1 MSFKKFEPKDILLNT
16 MKAHPSCEFLI
27 YNGTVYYNNTP
38 QLLGDSYRSP
48 ESTDGT
54 GAPKAPASPPTG
66 PWLGLKWTGGQV
78 RNVPPGFISLYEYN
92 IDRALNINNF
102 IYPFIR
108 KDSARASFRTAI
120 ASSSAGGWTENEWEN
135 AVNSDILY
143 GNYPLSASISRKYI
157 TTPSASV
164 SASCKTCG
172 PNFENHG
179 ADGMPQ
185 GQYDKQFVA
194 LKNRLNFYGNR
205 SAHYLVSSSFGDK
218 NIQILNMINIPSIF
232 YGTQIQ
238 PGSISL
244 KFYITGSLAG
254 EVRDLK
260 QNGELIQVS
269 GTHQDT
275 AFANDNGG
283 DPLGRVAG
291 VALYDEGIILLTG
304 SWSLDGSGFAFP
316 PAISCSNS
324 SQPGCSDVSWYPDD
338 SARWNNFGA
347 GANDLIQLNN
357 MNASDQAEF
366 VKTSFNMSFRGTT
379 ETQVMTMFA
388 HAKRGEVN
396 FSNNPTSI
404 QYGQDQLHFTSSH
417 VYEENKERMLANIVS
432 SSYINYSGSFKRQVY
447 VSRVAIYDEYK
458 NLIGVATLA
467 NPVLKEE
474 DQDYTFKLKLDI

>member
-16 MKAHPSCEFLI
+16 MKAHPSCEFVI
-27 YNGTVYYNNTP
+27 WNGQVYYNNIP
-38 QLLGDSYRSP
+38 QLLG
-48 ESTDGT
+48 
-54 GAPKAPASPPTG
+54 AN
-66 PWLGLKWTGGQV
+66 GGQV

-92 IDRALNINNF
+92 IDKVIDVNNF
-102 IYPFIR
+102 IYPYIR

-120 ASSSAGGWTENEWEN
+120 ASSSEGGWTENEWES

-143 GNYPLSASISRKYI
+143 GEYPLSASISRKYI

-164 SASCKTCG
+164 SASCPTCG
-172 PNFENHG
+172 PSPSARIPE
-179 ADGMPQ
+179 

-205 SAHYLVSSSFGDK
+205 SKHYLVTSSFGDK

-275 AFANDNGG
+275 AFVSDNGG

-324 SQPGCSDVSWYPDD
+324 SQAGCSDISWYPDD

-357 MNASDQAEF
+357 MDPSPQAEF
-366 VKTSFNMSFRGTT
+366 AKASFNMSFRGTT

-388 HAKRGEVN
+388 HAKRGETN

-404 QYGQDQLHFTSSH
+404 QYGQEQLHFTSSH

-467 NPVLKEE
+467 NPVRKEE

>member
-16 MKAHPSCEFLI
+16 MKAHPSCEFVI
-27 YNGTVYYNNTP
+27 YNGQVYYNNTP
-38 QLLGDSYRSP
+38 QLLGSN
-48 ESTDGT
+48 
-54 GAPKAPASPPTG
+54 
-66 PWLGLKWTGGQV
+66 GGQV

-92 IDRALNINNF
+92 IDKVLNVNNF
-102 IYPFIR
+102 IYPYIR

-120 ASSSAGGWTENEWEN
+120 ASSSEGAWTENEWEN

-143 GNYPLSASISRKYI
+143 GEYPLSASISRKYI

-205 SAHYLVSSSFGDK
+205 STHYLVSSSFGDK

-275 AFANDNGG
+275 AFVDDNGG
-283 DPLGRVAG
+283 DPLGACGRSSIIRRRHYITHWFLVIRRLRV
-291 VALYDEGIILLTG
+291 
-304 SWSLDGSGFAFP
+304 
-316 PAISCSNS
+316 
-324 SQPGCSDVSWYPDD
+324 
-338 SARWNNFGA
+338 
-347 GANDLIQLNN
+347 
-357 MNASDQAEF
+357 
-366 VKTSFNMSFRGTT
+366 
-379 ETQVMTMFA
+379 
-388 HAKRGEVN
+388 
-396 FSNNPTSI
+396 
-404 QYGQDQLHFTSSH
+404 
-417 VYEENKERMLANIVS
+417 
-432 SSYINYSGSFKRQVY
+432 
-447 VSRVAIYDEYK
+447 
-458 NLIGVATLA
+458 
-467 NPVLKEE
+467 
-474 DQDYTFKLKLDI
+474 

>member
-16 MKAHPSCEFLI
+16 MKAHPSCEFVI
-27 YNGTVYYNNTP
+27 WNGQVYYNNIP

-48 ESTDGT
+48 ESADGT
-54 GAPKAPASPPTG
+54 GVPQAPADPVTG

-102 IYPFIR
+102 IYPYIR

-120 ASSSAGGWTENEWEN
+120 ASSSEGGWTENEWES

-143 GNYPLSASISRKYI
+143 GEYPLSASISRKYI

-164 SASCKTCG
+164 SASCPTCG
-172 PNFENHG
+172 PSRSDPNSLH
-179 ADGMPQ
+179 PQ

-205 SAHYLVSSSFGDK
+205 SKHYLVTSSFGDK

-254 EVRDLK
+254 ELRDIK

-269 GTHQDT
+269 GTYQDD
-275 AFANDNGG
+275 AASADAS
-283 DPLGRVAG
+283 PVLGRVAG
-291 VALYDEGIILLTG
+291 VTLYDEGIILLTG

-324 SQPGCSDVSWYPDD
+324 SQAGCSDISWYPDD

-357 MNASDQAEF
+357 MDPSPQAEF
-366 VKTSFNMSFRGTT
+366 AKASFNMSFRGTT

-388 HAKRGEVN
+388 HAKRGETN

-404 QYGQDQLHFTSSH
+404 QYGQEQLHFTSSH

-467 NPVLKEE
+467 NPVRKEE

>member
-16 MKAHPSCEFLI
+16 MKAHPSCEFVI
-27 YNGTVYYNNTP
+27 WNGQVYYNNIP
-38 QLLGDSYRSP
+38 QLLG
-48 ESTDGT
+48 
-54 GAPKAPASPPTG
+54 AN
-66 PWLGLKWTGGQV
+66 GGQV

-92 IDRALNINNF
+92 IDKVIDVNNF
-102 IYPFIR
+102 IYPYIR

-120 ASSSAGGWTENEWEN
+120 ASSSEGGWTENEWES

-143 GNYPLSASISRKYI
+143 GEYPLSASISRKYI

-164 SASCKTCG
+164 SASCPTCG
-172 PNFENHG
+172 PSPSARIPE
-179 ADGMPQ
+179 

-205 SAHYLVSSSFGDK
+205 SKHYLVTSSFGDK

-244 KFYITGSLAG
+244 KWYFTGSLAG
-254 EVRDLK
+254 ELRDIK

-269 GTHQDT
+269 GSIEDPDFSH
-275 AFANDNGG
+275 DNGG

-291 VALYDEGIILLTG
+291 VVLYDEGIIMLTG
-304 SWSLDGSGFAFP
+304 SWKLNPDNGTLFL

-324 SQPGCSDVSWYPDD
+324 SQPGCAAASPATWYAQDYPK
-338 SARWNNFGA
+338 WNNFGA
-347 GANDLIQLNN
+347 GANDGIQVNN
-357 MNASDQAEF
+357 MSTGVQQGF
-366 VKTSFNMSFRGTT
+366 SYVSFNMSFRGTT

-388 HAKRGEVN
+388 HAKRGETN

-404 QYGQDQLHFTSSH
+404 QYGQEQLHFTSSH

-467 NPVLKEE
+467 NPVRKEE

>member
-1 MSFKKFEPKDILLNT
+1 
-16 MKAHPSCEFLI
+16 MKAHPSCEFVI
-27 YNGTVYYNNTP
+27 YNGQVYYNNTP

-48 ESTDGT
+48 AANASGE
-54 GAPKAPASPPTG
+54 PLKPADTPG
-66 PWLGLKWTGGQV
+66 EAWTGGQV

-92 IDRALNINNF
+92 IDRAIDINNF
-102 IYPFIR
+102 IYPYIR

-120 ASSSAGGWTENEWEN
+120 ASSSEGGWTKNEWES

-143 GNYPLSASISRKYI
+143 GEYPLSASISRKYI
-157 TTPSASV
+157 TTPSASL
-164 SASCKTCG
+164 SASCPTCG
-172 PNFENHG
+172 PSPGVLVPE
-179 ADGMPQ
+179 

-205 SAHYLVSSSFGDK
+205 SKHYLVTSSFGDK
-218 NIQILNMINIPSIF
+218 NIQILNMINVPSIF

-269 GTHQDT
+269 GTYQDDN
-275 AFANDNGG
+275 FDDNGG

-304 SWSLDGSGFAFP
+304 SWSLDGDIDTGGVSFI

-324 SQPGCSDVSWYPDD
+324 SQPGCSDVSWYAAD
-338 SARWNNFGA
+338 SPRWNNFGA
-347 GANDLIQLNN
+347 GGNDLIQLNN
-357 MNASDQAEF
+357 FTLASDKEDFA
-366 VKTSFNMSFRGTT
+366 KASFNMSFRGTT

-388 HAKRGEVN
+388 HAKRGETN

-404 QYGQDQLHFTSSH
+404 QYGQEQLHFTSSH

-432 SSYINYSGSFKRQVY
+432 SSYSNYSGSFKRQVY

>member
-16 MKAHPSCEFLI
+16 MKAHPSCEFVI
-27 YNGTVYYNNTP
+27 WNGQVYYNNIP
-38 QLLGDSYRSP
+38 QLLG
-48 ESTDGT
+48 
-54 GAPKAPASPPTG
+54 AN
-66 PWLGLKWTGGQV
+66 GGQV

-92 IDRALNINNF
+92 IDKVIDVNNF
-102 IYPFIR
+102 IYPYIR

-120 ASSSAGGWTENEWEN
+120 ASSSEGGWTKNEWEN

-143 GNYPLSASISRKYI
+143 GEYPLSASISRKYI

-164 SASCKTCG
+164 SASCPTCG
-172 PNFENHG
+172 PSPSARIPE
-179 ADGMPQ
+179 

-205 SAHYLVSSSFGDK
+205 SKHYLVTSSFGDK

-238 PGSISL
+238 PASISL
-244 KFYITGSLAG
+244 KWYFTGSLAG
-254 EVRDLK
+254 ELRDIK

-269 GTHQDT
+269 GSIEDPDFSH
-275 AFANDNGG
+275 DNGG

-291 VALYDEGIILLTG
+291 VVLYDEGIIMLTG
-304 SWSLDGSGFAFP
+304 SWKLNPDNGTLFL
-316 PAISCSNS
+316 PAISAS
-324 SQPGCSDVSWYPDD
+324 SGPTWYTQDYP
-338 SARWNNFGA
+338 RWINFGA
-347 GANDLIQLNN
+347 GANDGYQINN
-357 MNASDQAEF
+357 MSEAYQQGAAK
-366 VKTSFNMSFRGTT
+366 VSFNLSFRGTT

-396 FSNNPTSI
+396 YSNNPTYI
-404 QYGQDQLHFTSSH
+404 QYGQDQVNFTSSH
-417 VYEENKERMLANIVS
+417 VYEENNERMLVNFVS
-432 SSYINYSGSFKRQVY
+432 SSYTNYSASFKRQVY
-447 VSRVAIYDEYK
+447 VSRVALYDEHK

>member
-1 MSFKKFEPKDILLNT
+1 MSFKKIEPKDIILNT

-27 YNGTVYYNNTP
+27 YNGQVYYNNTP
-38 QLLGDSYRSP
+38 QLLGSN
-48 ESTDGT
+48 
-54 GAPKAPASPPTG
+54 
-66 PWLGLKWTGGQV
+66 GGQV

-92 IDRALNINNF
+92 IDKVLNVNNF
-102 IYPFIR
+102 IYPYIR

-205 SAHYLVSSSFGDK
+205 STHYLVSSSFGDK

-275 AFANDNGG
+275 AFVDDNGG

-304 SWSLDGSGFAFP
+304 SWSLDGSGFEFP

-324 SQPGCSDVSWYPDD
+324 SQAGCPGGISWYPDD

-417 VYEENKERMLANIVS
+417 VYEENKERMLANIIS